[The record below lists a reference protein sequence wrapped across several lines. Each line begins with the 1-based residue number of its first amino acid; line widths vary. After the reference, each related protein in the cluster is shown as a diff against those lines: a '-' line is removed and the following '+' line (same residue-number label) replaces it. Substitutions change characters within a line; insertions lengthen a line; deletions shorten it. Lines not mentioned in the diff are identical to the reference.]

1 MAFSPH
7 AVLARFFNRRAVA
20 RWRLAANAADTA
32 DLTVLGQ
39 QQHMASQLLR
49 PLQRLTETAES
60 RLALPRAGSTTFP
73 RPPGTDW
80 SWRPKPWRVRL
91 PEKGLAP
98 ALSKTRLGGDLRIFH
113 DCKNRQISLR
123 QIRNSG
129 SSDLAP
135 FGLSLEVLRFTGDYL
150 SLVIEVPPAACEGL
164 RKKHLIRLAAVIER
178 EQPTKIDA
186 RLNILNGPNTEQI
199 LLTLPDDTADTMVE
213 FDLAY
218 GQLNEKRA
226 ERMWIDLMIA
236 APHMNKIV
244 IRDLNLAR
252 YPRAEI

>member
-7 AVLARFFNRRAVA
+7 AMLVRLLHRRTVA
-20 RWRLAANAADTA
+20 RWRRAAKAADTA
-32 DLTVLGQ
+32 DLTALGQ
-39 QQHMASQLLR
+39 QQQMAEQLQR

-80 SWRPKPWRVRL
+80 SWRPTPWRVQL

-98 ALSKTRLGGDLRIFH
+98 AMSKTRLGGDLRIFH
-113 DCKNRQISLR
+113 DCQNRQISLR
-123 QIRNSG
+123 QCRNTG
-129 SSDLAP
+129 SDDLAP
-135 FGLSLEVLRFTGDYL
+135 FFLSLEVLRFTGSYL
-150 SLVIEVPPAACEGL
+150 SLVIEVPPAACAGL
-164 RKKHLIRLAAVIER
+164 RKKHLIRLAAVIDC

-186 RLNILNGPNTEQI
+186 RLNILNGPNTEQV
-199 LLTLPDDTADTMVE
+199 LLTLPDAATDTMVE